1 MHNKKFN
8 AYKSDVEIELSEPI
22 EIPTGIDYAEKH
34 RLLSSEPRRIGISRH
49 GKPVYSCTVPE
60 NVFNPVG
67 SMVPKRVVELILDG
81 TIPVKKREV
90 IDLGCGCGLIGLAAI
105 MMNCQRVLF
114 TDINPNVVSLRE
126 HPLLRTQDRVE
137 TQDVLSNESDKSWDT
152 IIACPPSQALDRAA
166 ATDNY
171 ESGIFLSGD
180 LISRII
186 TQSARVLKPGGKFFL
201 YVRLPHGNFMDAYS
215 FLMQLCQHYDLNTM
229 DLLDFATG
237 KDFPYG
243 DPDTDA
249 LFFSI
254 EKPL

>member
-1 MHNKKFN
+1 M
-8 AYKSDVEIELSEPI
+8 
-22 EIPTGIDYAEKH
+22 
-34 RLLSSEPRRIGISRH
+34 
-49 GKPVYSCTVPE
+49 
-60 NVFNPVG
+60 
-67 SMVPKRVVELILDG
+67 
-81 TIPVKKREV
+81 
-90 IDLGCGCGLIGLAAI
+90 
-105 MMNCQRVLF
+105 
-114 TDINPNVVSLRE
+114 RE
-126 HPLLRTQDRVE
+126 HPLLRAQDRVE

-186 TQSARVLKPGGKFFL
+186 AQSARVLKPGGKFLL
-201 YVRLPHGNFMDAYS
+201 YVRLPHGNFMNAYS

-229 DLLDFATG
+229 ELLDFATG